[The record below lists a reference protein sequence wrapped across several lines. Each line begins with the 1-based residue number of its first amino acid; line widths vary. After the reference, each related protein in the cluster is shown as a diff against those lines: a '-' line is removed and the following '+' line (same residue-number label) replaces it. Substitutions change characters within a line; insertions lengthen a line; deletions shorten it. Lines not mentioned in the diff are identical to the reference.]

1 MSGKQATVIDAAIA
15 ANLAALAQRL
25 EEATAIAREA
35 SSAMANRNRNLAI
48 GTLLI
53 IEEILPE
60 SQALFSA
67 AVALPRGQRSKD
79 GAL

>member
-1 MSGKQATVIDAAIA
+1 MSTKQATVIDAAIA

-25 EEATAIAREA
+25 EEATAVAREA

-53 IEEILPE
+53 IEEMLPE

-67 AVALPRGQRSKD
+67 ALALHRGRSKD
-79 GAL
+79 GAR